1 MALRGEGDAVEDLV
15 RQYLRE
21 IGAYPLLTASDEI
34 MLATAM
40 GAGREAST
48 ILGKAGAAL
57 SPARRRQLESAAQT
71 GHEAKRRFIQANLR
85 LVVSIAKRYQN
96 PGLSLLD
103 LVQEGNLGLMR
114 AVDKFEPDR
123 GCKFSTYAT
132 WWIRQAVS
140 RAIADKGRAIR
151 VPVHMVET
159 SRRVGRATAR
169 LTERLG
175 RSPTPHEIAIEAD
188 LPLATV
194 VDVQSL
200 VEDPV
205 SISSPMG
212 EDSELLDVL
221 PDHNAQAPFD
231 KVTAD
236 MLHRELHDA
245 LTALTTRERQ
255 VLQLRFG
262 LAGSE
267 PHTLEDV
274 GRTFRLTRERI
285 RQIEAKALTKLR
297 HPATP
302 NRLRV
307 TPAALP
313 GGDPAPVR
321 RTHGTATLPP
331 TETDCLSNS

>member
-1 MALRGEGDAVEDLV
+1 MAVRGEGDAVEDLV

-21 IGAYPLLTASDEI
+21 IGAYPLLSAADEI
-34 MLATAM
+34 MLANAM
-40 GAGREAST
+40 GAGREATT
-48 ILGKAGAAL
+48 ILGKAGASL
-57 SPARRRQLESAAQT
+57 SAARRRQLESAAQV

-96 PGLSLLD
+96 PGFSLLD

-132 WWIRQAVS
+132 WWIRQAIS

-151 VPVHMVET
+151 VPVHMMET
-159 SRRVGRATAR
+159 SRRVSRAAAR
-169 LTERLG
+169 LTEHLG
-175 RSPTPHEIAIEAD
+175 RPPTPHEIAVHAD
-188 LPLATV
+188 LPIASVLDA
-194 VDVQSL
+194 QSL

-205 SISSPMG
+205 SINSPMG
-212 EDSELLDVL
+212 ENSELLDVL

-231 KVTAD
+231 RVTAD

-245 LTALTTRERQ
+245 LTALTVRERQ

-267 PHTLEDV
+267 PRTLEDV
-274 GRTFRLTRERI
+274 GREFRLTRERI

-302 NRLRV
+302 NRLRL
-307 TPAALP
+307 TPVLP
-313 GGDPAPVR
+313 GGGPV
-321 RTHGTATLPP
+321 PV
-331 TETDCLSNS
+331 